1 MVQPLAEL
9 TNWTPESLLAGP
21 IAAGEPFVMRSA
33 AGAWPVVAEAR
44 RGDRELLAYVRGFAA
59 DSPVDYVTAPPSE
72 HGRMHYDD
80 LLRGFNFVR
89 GRAPLADFL
98 QRLAEANEL
107 DPAPAIAAQ
116 GVPADRAAPGFAQA
130 NRFSWLP
137 SGADA
142 RLWLGNRIEVAIH
155 SDPADNIACVVAG
168 QRRFTLFAPE
178 CLPDLAMGP
187 FDPTPAGTPIS
198 MADPRSPDLNKYP
211 RFGRALEVSQQALL
225 EPGDAI
231 FIPYGWYHHVQSLD
245 PVSMLVNHWWNEAP
259 QDGGSPW
266 DTMLHAIMTFR
277 HLPAPQRRAWLAMF
291 RHYAFLCDGDP
302 AAHLP
307 AYAAGILAANNPTD
321 RQAMRRLLV
330 TKLSG
335 KS

>member
-1 MVQPLAEL
+1 MPLALPEL
-9 TNWTPESLLAGP
+9 SAWTPESLLKGP
-21 IAAGEPFVMRSA
+21 ITAGEPFVLRGA
-33 AGAWPVVAEAR
+33 ADAWQVVAEAR
-44 RGDRELLAYVRGFAA
+44 QGDRELLAYLRGFAV
-59 DSPVDYVTAPPSE
+59 DSPVDYVTAPPSVN
-72 HGRMHYDD
+72 GRMHYDD
-80 LLRGFNFVR
+80 LLRGFNFTR

-98 QRLAEANEL
+98 DRLAGSNALE
-107 DPAPAIAAQ
+107 PAPTIAAQ
-116 GVPADRAAPGFAQA
+116 GVVADWAAPGFTQA
-130 NRFSWLP
+130 NRLTWLP
-137 SGADA
+137 SGAQA
-142 RLWLGNRIEVAIH
+142 RLWIGNRIEVAIH

-168 QRRFTLFAPE
+168 KRKFTLFAPE
-178 CLPDLAMGP
+178 CLPDLMMGP

-198 MADPRSPDLNKYP
+198 MADPLSPDLNKYP
-211 RFGRALEVSQQALL
+211 RFGAALEVSQEALL

-245 PVSMLVNHWWNEAP
+245 SVSMLVNHWWNDAA

-266 DTMLHAIMTFR
+266 DAMLHAIMTLR

-307 AYAAGILAANNPTD
+307 AYAAGILAANSPAD

-330 TKLSG
+330 TKLNG